1 MEGWTFLTN
10 HSHVLLSIA
19 TDPEIR
25 LRDVAQKVGI
35 TERAAQRIVADL
47 IEGGYLTS
55 TKVGRR
61 NRYTLN
67 PDRRLRHPVEQHCRI
82 ASLLSLVT
90 GNGPAVEAA
99 PARGRDDRQLP
110 NGSQKLVGRGLEAAE
125 LPSGR
130 NSASSAPQRKHTQ
143 LL

>member
-19 TDPEIR
+19 ADPEIR

-47 IEGGYLTS
+47 IEGGYITS

-61 NRYTLN
+61 NRYAVN
-67 PDRRLRHPVEQHCRI
+67 PDRPLRHPIEQHCRI
-82 ASLLSLVT
+82 ASLLSLAE
-90 GNGPAVEAA
+90 PA
-99 PARGRDDRQLP
+99 GRAQDDRHP
-110 NGSQKLVGRGLEAAE
+110 SNGQQNTLR
-125 LPSGR
+125 SGK
-130 NSASSAPQRKHTQ
+130 A
-143 LL
+143 L